1 MASKKQTFVVKDFT
15 EPAKELSKLVKET
28 YLNAL
33 DFSLSIA
40 EENKKVFNQ
49 QIDYVL
55 DAEKEYV
62 SSVKEFFGT
71 LPKDDLPIGKI
82 DTKAIDEGW
91 DRVLEY
97 QKSFAD
103 TIRGIS
109 DNAAAEGHEFT
120 KKNVLKAF
128 SIFDEALD
136 SIKI

>member
-1 MASKKQTFVVKDFT
+1 MATKKQAYDVKDFT
-15 EPAKELSKLVKET
+15 EPAKEFSRLVKET

-33 DFSLSIA
+33 DFSLSVA
-40 EENKKVFNQ
+40 EENKKVFDK
-49 QIDYVL
+49 QIDYIL

-62 SSVKEFFGT
+62 NSVKEFYGS
-71 LPKDDLPIGKI
+71 LPKEDLPVGKI
-82 DTKAIDEGW
+82 DTKAFDEGW

-103 TIRGIS
+103 TIKGIS
-109 DNAAAEGHEFT
+109 ENVTAESHDFT

-128 SIFDEALD
+128 SIFDEALE

>member
-1 MASKKQTFVVKDFT
+1 MATKKQTYDVKDFT
-15 EPAKELSKLVKET
+15 EPAKEFSKLVKET
-28 YLNAL
+28 YLNVL
-33 DFSLSIA
+33 DFSLSVA
-40 EENKKVFNQ
+40 EENKKVFNK

-82 DTKAIDEGW
+82 DTKAFDEGW

-109 DNAAAEGHEFT
+109 DNVAAESHDFT